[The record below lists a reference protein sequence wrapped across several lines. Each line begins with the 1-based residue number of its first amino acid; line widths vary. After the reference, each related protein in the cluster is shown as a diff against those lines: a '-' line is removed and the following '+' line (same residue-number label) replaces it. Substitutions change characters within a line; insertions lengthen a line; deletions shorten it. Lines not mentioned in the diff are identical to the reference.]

1 MNPELALRLRR
12 HLGRR
17 PDIDPTAWVHPSA
30 VVVGDVVIGPR
41 SSVWPT
47 CVLRGDI
54 HEIRI
59 GADTNI
65 QDGSIIHLADEFGA
79 YLGDRVT
86 IGHGAIIHACR
97 IEDECLIG
105 MRAVVLD
112 GAVIGHGSIV
122 GAGAVVPKGLQVPPG
137 SLVLGLP
144 AKVAR
149 PLRPD
154 ELTAGRELAEKYVQV
169 MMAHRLAPS
178 PSRSLSVQT

>member
-1 MNPELALRLRR
+1 MDINERLQR
-12 HLGRR
+12 HLTCR
-17 PDIDPTAWVHPSA
+17 PEIDPSAWVHPTA
-30 VVVGDVVIGPR
+30 VVVGDVRMGPR
-41 SSVWPT
+41 SSVWPQ

-59 GADTNI
+59 GTDSNI
-65 QDGSIIHLADEFGA
+65 QDGSIVHLADEFGA
-79 YLGDRVT
+79 YIGDRVT
-86 IGHGAIIHACR
+86 VGHGAIIHACV

-112 GAVIGHGSIV
+112 GAVIGRGSIV

-144 AKVAR
+144 AKVVR

-154 ELTAGRELAEKYVQV
+154 ELTAGSELAGKYVQV
-169 MMAHRLAPS
+169 MQAHRQALAQA
-178 PSRSLSVQT
+178 RSGRVLT